1 MTQSVVY
8 IKKNL
13 IAQTQSKIMSI
24 KVEPPELR
32 LSLRAISRGI
42 KWKPINQ
49 REREK
54 EKRNDLT
61 NKPKQNKPRKTSN
74 MI

>member
-1 MTQSVVY
+1 
-8 IKKNL
+8 
-13 IAQTQSKIMSI
+13 MSI
-24 KVEPPELR
+24 KAEPPELR
-32 LSLRAISRGI
+32 LSLRAISRGV

-49 REREK
+49 RETEK

-61 NKPKQNKPRKTSN
+61 NKPKQNKPCKTSN